1 MIVQPL
7 PTKFILRKKR
17 AREGK
22 SSDEIEHFP
31 APSIVTV
38 RRESKVSAVN
48 LKKHG

>member
-7 PTKFILRKKR
+7 PTKFVLGKKR

-31 APSIVTV
+31 APSTVTV
-38 RRESKVSAVN
+38 RRESKASAVES
-48 LKKHG
+48 KKLG